1 MMRVTRKIVLVVAL
15 CCAAAYLFCV
25 DAARSSGPGNLI
37 YKTNSLYQRVYVYRD
52 GPVMTLRFSK
62 RRPRVIQSQVDLS
75 NLRKHMLPYTRHMM
89 AGLLYNPRPRRVLVL
104 GLGGGVIPRDL
115 HHYYPQAQIDV
126 VEIDPAIPP
135 IAKRLFGFRTGER
148 LRVHVDDGRRW
159 IKKRLRDS
167 PGVRYDMV
175 VLDAFNS
182 DYIPFHL
189 MTQEFLLEV
198 RRILSPDGVVVAN
211 VFYTN
216 RLFDAELK
224 TFREV
229 FGRCQVF
236 YVPDSTNAML
246 VSPGKALPT
255 LTRGEAMERADGVQR
270 ERGFHFDLPG
280 VARQLRESVRPDG
293 SARVLTDD
301 RAPVNWLRWQQNEKS
316 GARPSMP
323 SHE

>member
-37 YKTNSLYQRVYVYRD
+37 YKKNSLYQRVYVYRD

-135 IAKRLFGFRTGER
+135 IAKRLFGFKTDER
-148 LRVHVDDGRRW
+148 LRVHVADGRIW
-159 IKKRLRDS
+159 IKQQLQRN
-167 PGVRYDMV
+167 PNVRYDMV

-189 MTQEFLLEV
+189 MTREFLLEV
-198 RRILSPDGVVVAN
+198 RRILAPDGVVIAN

-224 TFREV
+224 TFLEV

-236 YVPDSTNAML
+236 YVPESTNAML
-246 VSPGKALPT
+246 VSPGEALPT
-255 LTRGEAMERADGVQR
+255 LTRGQAMDRSEKLQR
-270 ERGFHFDLPG
+270 ERGFQFDLPG
-280 VARQLRESVRPDG
+280 VARQLRKDVVPDG

-316 GARPSMP
+316 GSGQRRPP
-323 SHE
+323 PE